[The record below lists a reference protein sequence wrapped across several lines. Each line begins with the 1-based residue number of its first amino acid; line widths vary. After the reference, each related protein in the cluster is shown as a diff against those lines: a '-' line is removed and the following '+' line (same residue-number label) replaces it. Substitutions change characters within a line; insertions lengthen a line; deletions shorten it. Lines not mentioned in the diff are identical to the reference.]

1 MYGIEN
7 IDIQD
12 TPPTKTA
19 YKSSILD
26 KITQFWETKLR
37 KDAQNNSKM
46 KYLNINLSGLS
57 GRCHPALRDIITS
70 QQVIKMRPHLKML
83 CNDYYTYEQ
92 KARYQGGSSSCKL
105 CSMDEPESIE
115 HILTIC
121 QNYSVVRERVILEM
135 KNLLKNIEYIHTYE
149 PIFSDNQNLTQFI
162 LDCTSA
168 NLPIRINYSDRI
180 ASKMFELS
188 RDLCYAVHKRR
199 LYMLKDLADKS

>member
-1 MYGIEN
+1 M
-7 IDIQD
+7 QD
-12 TPPTKTA
+12 TPPTKTT

-46 KYLNINLSGLS
+46 TYLNVNLSGLS
-57 GRCHPALRDIITS
+57 GRTHPALRDITIS
-70 QQVIKMRPHLKML
+70 QQVTKMRPHLKML

-92 KARYQGGSSSCKL
+92 KAKYQGGSPICRL
-105 CSMDEPESIE
+105 CSMDKPENVE

-121 QNYSVVRERVILEM
+121 PNYSVVRGRVILEM
-135 KNLLKNIEYIHTYE
+135 KNLLKNIDYIQTYE
-149 PIFSDNQNLTQFI
+149 PIFSNIQNLTQFI

-168 NLPIRINYSDRI
+168 NLPIRISYSDKI

-188 RDLCYAVHKRR
+188 RDLCYSIHKRR
-199 LYMLKDLADKS
+199 LSMLKDLAE